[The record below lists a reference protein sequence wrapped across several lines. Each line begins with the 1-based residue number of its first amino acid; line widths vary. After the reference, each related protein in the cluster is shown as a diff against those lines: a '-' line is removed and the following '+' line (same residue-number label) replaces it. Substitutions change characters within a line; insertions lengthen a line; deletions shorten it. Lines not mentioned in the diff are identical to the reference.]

1 MRASMILLMLA
12 YVLSQF
18 YRAFLAVLSPVLS
31 DEIGASAADL
41 SQASGVWFLA
51 FAAMQIPIGSALDR
65 IGPRLTAS
73 VLLAI
78 GAIGAL
84 LFGMA
89 TKPWHITAAMALIG
103 AGCAPVLMASYFIFA
118 RLYPA
123 RIFATLAGAMV
134 AFGNLGNILSSSPL
148 AWAVETWGWRPSML
162 ALSAVTLCVAIGVG
176 GLVRDPPRLVTD
188 QKGSL
193 LDLLRMPPLWPVL
206 IMMVAAYGPAASLR
220 GLWVGPYYTSVFR
233 ADADEIGFVTLI
245 MGLAMVVG
253 NLAYGPLD
261 RLVGSRKRVVLVGNA
276 VVVILFLGLW
286 AFPTSGGI
294 ATILMIAGIGLFGA
308 TFPVVMAHGR
318 AFLPPHLTGR
328 GVTLIN
334 LFGIGGAGLLQLATG
349 KLYTILPQSPA
360 DAPFAGLFLFLA
372 LVCLA
377 GLIVYLWS
385 EDRTD

>member
-31 DEIGASAADL
+31 NDIGATAADL

-51 FAAMQIPIGSALDR
+51 FAAMQIPIGSALDQV
-65 IGPRLTAS
+65 GPRLTAAT
-73 VLLAI
+73 LLGV
-78 GAIGAL
+78 GAIGAF

-89 TKPWHITAAMALIG
+89 TEPWHITAAMALIG

-118 RLYPA
+118 RIYPA

-162 ALSAVTLCVAIGVG
+162 VLSALTLCVAIGVG

-193 LDLLRMPPLWPVL
+193 LDLLRMPQLWPVL
-206 IMMVAAYGPAASLR
+206 IMMIAAYGPAASLR
-220 GLWVGPYYTSVFR
+220 GLWVGPYYTGVFQ

-245 MGLAMVVG
+245 MGLAMIVG

-261 RLVGSRKRVVLVGNA
+261 RLIGSRKHIILAGNA
-276 VVVILFLGLW
+276 VVVVLFLGLW
-286 AFPTSGGI
+286 AFPTAGGV
-294 ATILMIAGIGLFGA
+294 ATVLMIAGIGLFGA

-318 AFLPPHLTGR
+318 AFLPQHLTGR

-349 KLYTILPQSPA
+349 ELYSALPKTPPA
-360 DAPFAGLFLFLA
+360 APFAGLFLFLA
-372 LVCLA
+372 LVCA
-377 GLIVYLWS
+377 IGLVVYLWS
-385 EDRTD
+385 KDRTD